1 MKKISG
7 MILAGML
14 SLLLAGCGEDEAL
27 TVFHD
32 QMDGFYG
39 SLSAS
44 VNILENIDPSSDT
57 AVDEMLSELDNM
69 SALFTDLDRIE
80 VPPKYQEQFENIEEF
95 AEEASGYMTE
105 AASLYRE
112 AYAEGGYDD
121 VIGEAARE
129 NYRRAMKRVN
139 YIAILLQGRLPED
152 ENIVIIT
159 EEETVD
165 WDGGEEIQPQDS
177 APAEE

>member
-7 MILAGML
+7 MILVGML
-14 SLLLAGCGEDEAL
+14 TLLLAGCGEDESL

-32 QMDGFYG
+32 QMDGFYE

-44 VNILENIDPSSDT
+44 VGILENIDPSSDT
-57 AVDEMLSELDNM
+57 AVDEMLSELDQM
-69 SALFTDLDRIE
+69 SVLFSDLDGIE

-95 AEEASGYMTE
+95 AEEASSYMTE
-105 AASLYRE
+105 AAALYRE

-152 ENIVIIT
+152 ENIVIVT

-165 WDGGEEIQPQDS
+165 WGGGEEPFPQES